1 MNITILNGNTD
12 VQNQEFDRYL
22 DLYKVKMH
30 NTGHYIRT
38 FNLRDMNISDLRIYD
53 LPEEFAAKKDF
64 TDDFRYIYNS
74 MEDTDL
80 LIIASPLEQGFL
92 TVLTKMILERLTK
105 VLQPAQN
112 NTLAWVNGKSGH
124 ERLPLMGMILQKE
137 ADTSEQDLLI
147 NKLSGERI
155 AANIHTVL
163 DFSITTD
170 TGVCEAVC
178 KTFQSID
185 YKSYIEKT
193 YTDLIAGSAYR
204 DQ

>member
-1 MNITILNGNTD
+1 MNITLLNGNPD
-12 VQNQEFDRYL
+12 IQNQEFDRYL

-38 FNLRDMNISDLRIYD
+38 FTLRSMEISDFRISVNPDLVQDSYD
-53 LPEEFAAKKDF
+53 FA
-64 TDDFRYIYNS
+64 DDFRYIYNS
-74 MEDTDL
+74 IEDTDL

-92 TVLTKMILERLTK
+92 TVLTKIILDRLTR
-105 VLQPAQN
+105 VLQPSA
-112 NTLAWVNGKSGH
+112 VDPSGWMNKKTGH
-124 ERLPLMGMILQKE
+124 DRLPLMGLILQKE
-137 ADTSEQDLLI
+137 ADTIEQDLLI

-193 YTDLIAGSAYR
+193 YTDLITGSAC
-204 DQ
+204 